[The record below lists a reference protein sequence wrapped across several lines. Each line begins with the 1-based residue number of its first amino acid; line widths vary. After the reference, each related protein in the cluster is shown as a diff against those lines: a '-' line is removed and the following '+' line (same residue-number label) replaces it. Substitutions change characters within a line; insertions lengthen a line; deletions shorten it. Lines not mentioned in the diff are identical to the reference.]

1 MSAAD
6 LFALR
11 ERILVHERIVARH
24 EKRVL
29 KSLNVNG
36 QGWRMR
42 TALDELRVAQKRL
55 ADLRGR
61 LANEVR
67 EVMS

>member
-1 MSAAD
+1 MSGD
-6 LFALR
+6 LFFLR

-36 QGWRMR
+36 QGWKMR
-42 TALDELRVAQKRL
+42 SALDELRIAQKRL
-55 ADLRGR
+55 SDLRQK
-61 LANEVR
+61 LADSAR